1 MRRAVVTGLGIVS
14 SIGNNKDEVLD
25 SLREG
30 RSGITFCEVYRDMG
44 FRSHVHGS
52 LKVTLEDVLDR
63 KVRRFMG
70 DGAAYN
76 YLAMEQAVADA
87 GLTQDEV
94 SNERTGLIMGSGGPS
109 TMNLV
114 LAADTVREKG
124 ARKVGPFMVP
134 RTMSS
139 TNSATL
145 ATPFKIKGVSYS
157 VSSACATSAHCI
169 GNAAEL
175 IQLGKQD
182 TVFAGGGEELHWS
195 MTILFDA
202 MPALSS
208 NFNDTPEQASRAYD
222 VKRDGFVIA
231 GGAGVVVLEEL
242 EHAKA
247 RGAKIYAELA
257 GYGATSDGYDM
268 VQPSGDGAV
277 RCMRMAMAGVEEPV
291 DYINAHGTS
300 TPVGDVRELEAM
312 RDVFRDRDY
321 FPFFSSTKSL
331 TGHSLGAAGVHE
343 AIYCLLM
350 MENDFICASANV
362 EELDPEADG
371 MPIVVE
377 RRDGVSLNC
386 VLSNSFGFGG
396 TNATLLFKRLENSG

>member
-30 RSGITFCEVYRDMG
+30 RSGITFCEVYRDLG

-76 YLAMEQAVADA
+76 YLAMEQAIADA

-109 TMNLV
+109 TKNLV

-145 ATPFKIKGVSYS
+145 ATPFKIKGVNYS

-175 IQLGKQD
+175 IQMGKQD
-182 TVFAGGGEELHWS
+182 IVFAGGGEELHWS

-231 GGAGVVVLEEL
+231 GGGGVVVLEEL

-321 FPFFSSTKSL
+321 IPFFSSTKSL

-396 TNATLLFKRLENSG
+396 TNATLLFRRLENSG